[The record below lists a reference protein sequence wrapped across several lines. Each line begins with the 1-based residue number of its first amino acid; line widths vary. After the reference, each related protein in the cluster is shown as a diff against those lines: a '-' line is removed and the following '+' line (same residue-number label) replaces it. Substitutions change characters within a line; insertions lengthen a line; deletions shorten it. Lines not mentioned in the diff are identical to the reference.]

1 MRKSTVE
8 NKTDFR
14 CGTIAITGRPNVGKS
29 TILNHIMGLKLSITS
44 RKAQTTR
51 HRLLGIHTTDD
62 AQFLFVDTPG
72 FQLQHVNALNRAM
85 NRTVKQVLS
94 EVDMVLCVV
103 EAMKFGEGDEK
114 MLEILPKNCPVL
126 LAVNKVDLVKDKGKL
141 LPFIQQMAAR
151 FPFADV
157 IPISAKKGLQL
168 DELLATLRKHL
179 PEQPAIYGEDELTD
193 RNERFLAAE
202 LIREKLF
209 RLLGEEI
216 PYAISVEIEKF
227 EQKGGLRRIHA
238 AIIVDK
244 ENQKPIVIGKDGEKL
259 KRVSTEARQDMEKLF
274 NAKVW
279 LETWVKVRSGWADD
293 VRAVKSLGY

>member
-1 MRKSTVE
+1 ME
-8 NKTDFR
+8 NNPDFR

-29 TILNHIMGLKLSITS
+29 TILNHILGLKLSITS

-51 HRLLGIHTTDD
+51 HRLLGIHTTDY

-72 FQLQHVNALNRAM
+72 FQLQHVNALNSAM

-94 EVDMVLCVV
+94 EVDVVLCVV
-103 EAMKFGEGDEK
+103 EAMKFGTGDEK
-114 MLEILPKNCPVL
+114 VFEILPTHCPVL

-141 LPFIQQMAAR
+141 LPFIKEMAAK

-157 IPISAKKGLQL
+157 IPISAKKSLQL

-227 EQKGGLRRIHA
+227 EQEGGLRRIHA

-259 KRVSTEARQDMEKLF
+259 KRVSTEARLDMERLF

-293 VRAVKSLGY
+293 VQAVKSLGY